1 MKLTPEDEKLY
12 ASAVNGRDAETL
24 ANLGIAYFR
33 RMKVDEALA
42 CTEAALAIKP
52 DFPAAQFNRD
62 QLLGHQKF
70 FGEVRATIVEH
81 ARRTGLDPS
90 TIESTDIEF
99 PAAFVDASG
108 DPRFKLAIPGS
119 LILSDLG
126 AAILFQHEVAG
137 RGWEFPL
144 RNFLD
149 AQLRS
154 DDVFIDVGAHWGIHS
169 LTAATTR
176 LSNQVSVLAIE
187 AHPENA
193 ERLRGWVARNRLREV
208 VEVVSTAV
216 GDREGTAQLRLN
228 ASSMGH
234 SLERHTGNA
243 GAPEM
248 SIAVTTL
255 DNLMALRPSLQW
267 RRVLL
272 KIDVEGHEY
281 EVLAGARSLFA
292 SGNVAAVIWE
302 NSEHVEREIVTERRT
317 ATLAFLNSFGFAH
330 YHFDY
335 EKACLVPLSTPD
347 LVCDVYSLVCD
358 VYSLS
363 PNPCAV

>member
-12 ASAVNGRDAETL
+12 ASAMNARDAEAL
-24 ANLGIAYFR
+24 ASLGIAYFR

-62 QLLGHQKF
+62 QLLGHRTF
-70 FGEVRATIVEH
+70 LGEVRATLKEY
-81 ARRTGLDPS
+81 ARRAGLDPS
-90 TIESTDIEF
+90 AIESTDIEF
-99 PAAFVDASG
+99 PAAFVNANG
-108 DPRFKLAIPGS
+108 DPRFTLSIPGS

-126 AAILFQHEVAG
+126 AALLFQHEVTA
-137 RGWEFPL
+137 RGWEFAL

-176 LSNQVSVLAIE
+176 LSNQISVLAIE

-193 ERLRGWVARNRLREV
+193 ERLRGWVARNRLQDM
-208 VEVVSTAV
+208 VEVIATAV
-216 GDREGTAQLRLN
+216 GDREGTAQLRIN
-228 ASSMGH
+228 GSSMGH
-234 SLERHTGNA
+234 SLEGNA
-243 GAPEM
+243 ANVGSPAIE
-248 SIAVTTL
+248 IGVTTL
-255 DNLMALRPSLQW
+255 DSIMALRTPLQW
-267 RRVLL
+267 RRVIL

-281 EVLAGARSLFA
+281 EVLAGARRLFA
-292 SGNVAAVIWE
+292 TGDVAAVLWE
-302 NSEHVEREIVTERRT
+302 NGEHSEPEVLGERRK

-330 YHFDY
+330 YRFDG
-335 EKACLVPLSTPD
+335 EKDRLTPLPT
-347 LVCDVYSLVCD
+347 LDVACD

-363 PNPCAV
+363 PELRADLTGR

>member
-1 MKLTPEDEKLY
+1 MNLLPEDEELY
-12 ASAVNGRDAETL
+12 KAALTKSDADSL
-24 ANLGIAYFR
+24 AALGAAYFR

-42 CTEAALAIKP
+42 CTEAALAIRP

-62 QLLGHQKF
+62 RLVEHQRF
-70 FGEVRATIVEH
+70 FEEVRTTLAEYTQ
-81 ARRTGLDPS
+81 RMGLDPS
-90 TIESTDIEF
+90 AVESIDIEF
-99 PAAFVDASG
+99 PAAFVNADCHA
-108 DPRFKLAIPGS
+108 RFTLSIPGS

-126 AAILFQHEVAG
+126 AALLFQHEVTG
-137 RGWEFPL
+137 RGWEFQL

-176 LSNQVSVLAIE
+176 WTNQVSVLAIE

-193 ERLRGWVARNRLREV
+193 ERLRIWVKHNRLQDV

-216 GDREGTAQLRLN
+216 GDREGIAQLRLN

-234 SLERHTGNA
+234 SLESHAGNA
-243 GAPEM
+243 GSPEM
-248 SIAVTTL
+248 TIGLTTL
-255 DNLMALRPSLQW
+255 DKIIALRKSLQW
-267 RRVLL
+267 RRVIL

-281 EVLAGARSLFA
+281 EVLVGARGLLA
-292 SGNVAAVIWE
+292 TGDVAAVIWE
-302 NSEHVEREIVTERRT
+302 NGEHNDREVLIKRRKEIR
-317 ATLAFLNSFGFAH
+317 AVLDSFGFAH
-330 YHFDY
+330 YFFDV
-335 EKACLVPLSTPD
+335 ENEHLAPLRT
-347 LVCDVYSLVCD
+347 LDVVCD

-363 PNPCAV
+363 SKFSSDLVGP